1 MSKKKKVFHY
11 TKEDD
16 HYFPKAIY
24 DSIVDAAR
32 ESNFERTTLSYHLNR
47 YGYCEFILGNDKELH
62 VLSLRSLIVPD
73 SIEPIKVIIESD
85 TDEELHESLLK
96 VPSKPTKTNLLTK
109 VKRLLSFW

>member
-73 SIEPIKVIIESD
+73 SIDPIKAVIESD
-85 TDEELHESLLK
+85 TDEELHYCCKNLNTVSKES
-96 VPSKPTKTNLLTK
+96 LLTK
-109 VKRLLSFW
+109 VKRFFRFW